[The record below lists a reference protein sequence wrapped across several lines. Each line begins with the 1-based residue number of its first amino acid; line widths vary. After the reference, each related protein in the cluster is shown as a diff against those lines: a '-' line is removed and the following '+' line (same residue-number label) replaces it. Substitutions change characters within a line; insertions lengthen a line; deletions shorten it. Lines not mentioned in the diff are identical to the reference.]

1 MLCNLSTDVSGSMI
15 QRADSGFVID
25 VSLVVRFNTGGRAA
39 DASIDQSAAL
49 PCIAESIYRQ

>member
-1 MLCNLSTDVSGSMI
+1 MI